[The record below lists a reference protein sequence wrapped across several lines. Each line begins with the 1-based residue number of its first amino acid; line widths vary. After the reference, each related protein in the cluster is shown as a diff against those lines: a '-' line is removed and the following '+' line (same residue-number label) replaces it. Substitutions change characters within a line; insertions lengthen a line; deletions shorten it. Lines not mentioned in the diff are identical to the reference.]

1 MKIAFLF
8 PGQGSQKTG
17 MGKDLYDN
25 FQEYKEVYDKVE
37 ELTGIDVKKIT
48 FYDEESLKLNQTRY
62 TQICILTMSLAILEL
77 LKKEGIKAQESAGLS
92 LGEYT
97 ALIYS
102 GKLSFEEGV
111 KAIKMRG
118 QIMEE
123 LSPVGNWKMLAIMG
137 LDEEKVRMACQKVK
151 SGFVDLANFNCKTQI
166 VISGEEKAV
175 LEAGNFAKE
184 LGAKKVIELKTSG
197 PFHTKLL
204 TDASIKLKEELKN
217 IKFSN
222 FETEVVRNIDGK
234 KYQDSDNMTEIL
246 AEHSINP
253 VRFTE
258 SIQTMLDDGID
269 TFIEVGSGKSLAS
282 FVKRTSDAV
291 KVFTINDKKSFEEAV
306 KNIKDLQMI

>member
-17 MGKDLYDN
+17 MGKDLYDS
-25 FQEYKEVYDKVE
+25 FQEYKEIYDKVE

-48 FYDEESLKLNQTRY
+48 FNDEEEQKLNQTRY

-102 GKLSFEEGV
+102 GKLTFEEGV

-137 LDEEKVRMACQKVK
+137 LDEEKVRTACKSVK

-204 TDASIKLKEELKN
+204 TGASNKLAEELKN
-217 IKFSN
+217 IKFNN
-222 FETEVVRNIDGK
+222 FKTEVVRNIDGK
-234 KYQDSDNMTEIL
+234 KYQDNDDMTEIL
-246 AEHSINP
+246 AEHIINP

-269 TFIEVGSGKSLAS
+269 TFIEVGPGKSLTS
-282 FVKRTSDAV
+282 FVKRTSDKV
-291 KVFTINDKKSFEEAV
+291 KIFTINDKKSFEETV
-306 KNIKDLQMI
+306 QNIKNLQMI